1 MPNQSYESNAETIMI
16 DKTIIKELWKSIIK
30 TWFTGGV
37 DDARITALR
46 FAPTAGYYWDTKHGI
61 AIAGVKMVLGAVLGK
76 TMDDS
81 IEGRLDM

>member
-37 DDARITALR
+37 DDPRITALR
-46 FAPTAGYYWDTKHGI
+46 FAPTAGCYWDTKHGI